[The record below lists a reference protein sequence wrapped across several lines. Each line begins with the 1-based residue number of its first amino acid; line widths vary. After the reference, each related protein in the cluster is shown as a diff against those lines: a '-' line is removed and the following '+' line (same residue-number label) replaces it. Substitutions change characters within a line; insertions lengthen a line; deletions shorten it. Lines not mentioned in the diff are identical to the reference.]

1 MDTEEALQVA
11 DKAADRNT
19 PAADHPSIVNMV
31 YALEILADRFRYW
44 QEKAKAWEASSGRMA
59 RRAMDATAARDQAV
73 REGRELNAE
82 LDRTQGEWA
91 DLMEFIRAALNLDVR
106 ALDDV
111 ADVAEVRKIL
121 GRALTDA
128 RLLARVRDEVNGR
141 FVAGS
146 VVTADTLNTAQ
157 SPVPDA
163 GVTESL
169 TVRLDAN
176 ESVKVNSGGVYV
188 APVGTD
194 PKDTGKWTFL
204 GTTPRGG
211 VFVEFRKR
219 SVANLAVE
227 VSMPP
232 AVQLFPVSSP
242 EPDKR
247 VTVVECYRMA
257 RPMRFERVAVT
268 LSGDSLWRNMDDS
281 TSDAPLWLWE
291 DVNSESVR
299 EVRP

>member
-31 YALEILADRFRYW
+31 YALEILANGYRAM
-44 QEKAKAWEASSGRMA
+44 QEKAQAWEQSYRSQTYAHDQRA
-59 RRAMDATAARDQAV
+59 RKLR
-73 REGRELNAE
+73 
-82 LDRTQGEWA
+82 
-91 DLMEFIRAALNLDVR
+91 DVR
-106 ALDDV
+106 DIVQRLNELVEFMRTALGLDAHALDDPNR
-111 ADVAEVRKIL
+111 ARRIL
-121 GRALTDA
+121 GGVFADA
-128 RLLARVRDEVNGR
+128 RMWARVKDMAGGK
-141 FVAGS
+141 FVAGD
-146 VVTADTLNTAQ
+146 VVTADVMNAVSEAVKSSRETDT
-157 SPVPDA
+157 
-163 GVTESL
+163 GTMESL

-219 SVANLAVE
+219 SVANLAAE

-232 AVQLFPVSSP
+232 AVQLFPIGSP

-247 VTVVECYRMA
+247 VTMVECYRMA

-281 TSDAPLWLWE
+281 TLDAPLWLWK
-291 DVNSESVR
+291 DVNSESVVEIR
-299 EVRP
+299 